1 VFGVFGGM
9 MSYMTY
15 RCMHTPVDLVTKE
28 YYKDELGY
36 QQVIDARQ
44 KADALSEKVE
54 LRQTG
59 QVITVV
65 LPQEMRN
72 AAVTGSIQFYCA
84 SDASRDRKVSLQVDG
99 AGRQE
104 IAAEQV
110 RAGRYTVRVQWESK
124 GVSYFEEKPFV
135 VL

>member
-1 VFGVFGGM
+1 
-9 MSYMTY
+9 
-15 RCMHTPVDLVTKE
+15 
-28 YYKDELGY
+28 
-36 QQVIDARQ
+36 
-44 KADALSEKVE
+44 
-54 LRQTG
+54 
-59 QVITVV
+59 
-65 LPQEMRN
+65 
-72 AAVTGSIQFYCA
+72 
-84 SDASRDRKVSLQVDG
+84 VDG

>member
-72 AAVTGSIQFYCA
+72 AAVTGSIQF
-84 SDASRDRKVSLQVDG
+84 
-99 AGRQE
+99 
-104 IAAEQV
+104 
-110 RAGRYTVRVQWESK
+110 
-124 GVSYFEEKPFV
+124 
-135 VL
+135 